1 MYPNVGA
8 AGCGLVGAGGVL
20 GLCPRGSGFRACCM
34 NSYSTIRI
42 KQCYKFVLYNLYNNC
57 IQKLVKKR
65 FASRLGFQPGTKMA
79 CNCRSAIH
87 HPTSYISAHFIYIP
101 YNKNTIRK
109 SGLYDLTRM
118 AYSQS
123 LVNIRA
129 HHATHTTLPI
139 LTETKKI
146 RCRRTVLS
154 PTRYFAEIE

>member
-1 MYPNVGA
+1 MYPNVRA

-101 YNKNTIRK
+101 YNKNTIQK
-109 SGLYDLTRM
+109 SGLYDFVRM
-118 AYSQS
+118 SYSQS
-123 LVNIRA
+123 LPYNKITIQKTRLYKFIRVSYS
-129 HHATHTTLPI
+129 HPLP
-139 LTETKKI
+139 
-146 RCRRTVLS
+146 CR
-154 PTRYFAEIE
+154 TRKCVSVSGHR